1 MRRAAL
7 CIYMSMCVVA
17 AAPCFAVEARLDAD
31 SLVYNRPKPPP
42 GRSVGAVL
50 KDPEGV
56 EWLVK
61 CTPSNRHTADILFAT
76 SVLNDRE
83 SRSRHVRAAQA
94 REVLRATHAASFF
107 HRLAR
112 LQVTIRAGDGS
123 LLSLLATRMVND
135 WIAYDNLP
143 DESKRSLRSAL
154 GKDMVRVSIRRDLLP
169 VVRTLQLDRIV
180 SGPLHGACNQRHYAA
195 KRRLLIG

>member
-1 MRRAAL
+1 MTRAAL

-31 SLVYNRPKPPP
+31 SLVYYRPKPPP

-56 EWLVK
+56 EWLIK

-94 REVLRATHAASFF
+94 REVL
-107 HRLAR
+107 
-112 LQVTIRAGDGS
+112 VP
-123 LLSLLATRMVND
+123 RM
-135 WIAYDNLP
+135 L
-143 DESKRSLRSAL
+143 LRSFIDSL
-154 GKDMVRVSIRRDLLP
+154 GFRLP
-169 VVRTLQLDRIV
+169 SGQAMEVFCASWQLAWSTTSYFTTDCRTRASAR
-180 SGPLHGACNQRHYAA
+180 SGPHWAKIWCACRFAGTCCM
-195 KRRLLIG
+195 LCGLCS